1 MTGTIFDI
9 KRFAV
14 HDGPGIRVTAFLKGC
29 PLACKWCH
37 NPESVD
43 PATSTAPKTMRVG
56 NKTFTENEPVGYE
69 ITPDGLMCEFRKE
82 KVFMDESGG
91 GVTFSGGEPLMQ
103 AGFLAET
110 LTLCKKEKMHTA
122 VDTSGFAPGH
132 IFEAIRPLTDLFLYD
147 LKIMDDALHKSY
159 TGVSNRLIRENLASL
174 LKGGA
179 RVRIRMP
186 MIPDV
191 TFTSENIEQIL
202 AFLTGLPLP
211 VEGVDLLPYHNTAT
225 HKYKRFR
232 ITNPF
237 EKMKS
242 LPKKDLLATKQRF
255 EAAGFH
261 ARIGG

>member
-43 PATSTAPKTMRVG
+43 PATGKAPKTVRVG
-56 NKTFTENEPVGYE
+56 NKTFTENEPVGYD
-69 ITPDGLMCEFRKE
+69 ITSDGLMREFRKE
-82 KVFMDESGG
+82 KVFMEESGG
-91 GVTFSGGEPLMQ
+91 GVTFSGGEPLLQ
-103 AGFLAET
+103 AEFLLEMLA
-110 LTLCKKEKMHTA
+110 LCKKEQMHTA
-122 VDTSGFAPGH
+122 VDTSGFAAGH
-132 IFEAIRPLTDLFLYD
+132 VFEAIRPFTDLFLYD

-159 TGVSNRLIRENLASL
+159 TGVPNRLILKNLVSL
-174 LKGGA
+174 VKGGA
-179 RVRIRMP
+179 QVRIRMP
-186 MIPDV
+186 MIPGV
-191 TFTSENIEQIL
+191 TFTADNIEQAL

-211 VEGVDLLPYHNTAT
+211 VEGVDLLPYHNTAA

-232 ITNPF
+232 IASPF
-237 EKMKS
+237 DEMKS
-242 LPKKDLLATKQRF
+242 LPKEDLLATKQQF

-261 ARIGG
+261 VQIGG

>member
-37 NPESVD
+37 NPESLD
-43 PATSTAPKTMRVG
+43 PATSTASKTVRVG
-56 NKTFTENEPVGYE
+56 NKTFTENESVGYD
-69 ITPDGLMCEFRKE
+69 ITPENLMRELRKE
-82 KVFMDESGG
+82 KVFMEESGG

-110 LTLCKKEKMHTA
+110 LALCKKEQMHTA
-122 VDTSGFAPGH
+122 VDTSGFAAWQT
-132 IFEAIRPLTDLFLYD
+132 FEAIRPFTDLFLYD

-159 TGVSNRLIRENLASL
+159 TGVSNRLIRGNLINL

-186 MIPDV
+186 MIPGV
-191 TFTSENIEQIL
+191 TFTSANMEQTL
-202 AFLTGLPLP
+202 AFLSSLPFP
-211 VEGVDLLPYHNTAT
+211 VEGVDLLPYHNTAA

-232 ITNPF
+232 IANSF
-237 EKMKS
+237 EEMKS
-242 LPKKDLLATKQRF
+242 LPKKDLLAVKQQF

-261 ARIGG
+261 TRIGG